1 MIMPEVPSGDVTV
14 LLQNWAK
21 GDTKAFDALIP
32 LVHQELQGLAH
43 RHLRAE
49 RVGHTLQST
58 ALVNE
63 AYLRLVGSRP
73 IDLQCRAHFIAIASR
88 IMRQILVSYARGRR
102 AEKRDGGVQVTFDVL
117 VDQPIKDDEE
127 LLALDEALEDLARI
141 DARQARI
148 VEMKFFGG
156 MSAPEISE
164 LLGLSR
170 ATVDR
175 DWAIARLW
183 LHQQVS
189 RSAAP

>member
-1 MIMPEVPSGDVTV
+1 MPEAPSGEVTA
-14 LLQNWAK
+14 LLQSWAK
-21 GDTKAFDALIP
+21 GDAKALDDLIP

-49 RVGHTLQST
+49 RADHTLQST

-63 AYLRLVGSRP
+63 AYLRLVGGQP
-73 IDLQCRAHFIAIASR
+73 IDLRCRAHFIAIASR
-88 IMRQILVSYARGRR
+88 VMRQILVAHARGRR
-102 AEKRDGGVQVTFDVL
+102 TYKRDGGQQVTFDVL
-117 VDQPIKDDEE
+117 IDSPIKDDEE

-141 DARQARI
+141 DSRQASI
-148 VEMKFFGG
+148 VELKFFGG
-156 MSAPEISE
+156 LSAPEISE

-183 LHQQVS
+183 LHQQIRQS
-189 RSAAP
+189 IPP